1 VTKVPAVVEGLMDFH
16 FYDFTFQREV
26 PVEGIT
32 NSAGTQWTRKSD
44 RANDD
49 NPSPKKPRWGDGGAR
64 QDNLSGKSDAGAGP
78 SDYHQ
83 GRQHKSQAANGE
95 PKTDEEPRE
104 RPTQKRDRN
113 EGKKSANSLPFHQQN
128 NLGNIGENAYPSEEN
143 LSQKENYK
151 QSVDTNK
158 GKSQDVSE
166 EESEDQGLSFD
177 DIISPGGQHLNFGTF
192 ENMEIKNIWHMQLAD
207 NSIVPINEYG
217 TNLFGSKF
225 DPLAAIEAK
234 FALKTGKLPEPMEA
248 GMTKGDDKITEIEG
262 CFSQQ
267 LQENA
272 VCPTPPTGTQEP
284 LMLGVSSQ
292 EEQEIQ
298 ESTIHK
304 EPAESVTEKE
314 VTVTEEVI
322 HGEPS
327 LPIERDIN
335 SELVEKVV
343 VNLVAAVTN
352 VVHTVDPNEASIGH
366 IPNASES
373 GQTHIDVVNSVTPD
387 MKQNFMRQSERLKKQ
402 GLGDIKIAD
411 KAEAAMIKK
420 NLEGTKLNSK
430 NSFSVLSN
438 LDLMLRSNKMG
449 VDTKELALEQF
460 DIIKDLEHVRMC
472 LENKDRNDEAVT
484 EVNLEE
490 NLPLG
495 EIKLLDWESDCS
507 DQEGFTLVEN
517 KKSKSKIGKRK
528 VTKARN
534 GKTNPPDGDLHPEE
548 GIAMTSSGY
557 NLRQGVARKKTNY
570 PK

>member
-1 VTKVPAVVEGLMDFH
+1 M
-16 FYDFTFQREV
+16 
-26 PVEGIT
+26 
-32 NSAGTQWTRKSD
+32 
-44 RANDD
+44 
-49 NPSPKKPRWGDGGAR
+49 
-64 QDNLSGKSDAGAGP
+64 
-78 SDYHQ
+78 
-83 GRQHKSQAANGE
+83 
-95 PKTDEEPRE
+95 
-104 RPTQKRDRN
+104 
-113 EGKKSANSLPFHQQN
+113 
-128 NLGNIGENAYPSEEN
+128 
-143 LSQKENYK
+143 
-151 QSVDTNK
+151 
-158 GKSQDVSE
+158 
-166 EESEDQGLSFD
+166 
-177 DIISPGGQHLNFGTF
+177 
-192 ENMEIKNIWHMQLAD
+192 
-207 NSIVPINEYG
+207 
-217 TNLFGSKF
+217 
-225 DPLAAIEAK
+225 
-234 FALKTGKLPEPMEA
+234 
-248 GMTKGDDKITEIEG
+248 
-262 CFSQQ
+262 
-267 LQENA
+267 
-272 VCPTPPTGTQEP
+272 
-284 LMLGVSSQ
+284 
-292 EEQEIQ
+292 
-298 ESTIHK
+298 
-304 EPAESVTEKE
+304 
-314 VTVTEEVI
+314 
-322 HGEPS
+322 
-327 LPIERDIN
+327 
-335 SELVEKVV
+335 
-343 VNLVAAVTN
+343 AAVTN

-387 MKQNFMRQSERLKKQ
+387 MKQNYMRQSERLKKQ

-460 DIIKDLEHVRMC
+460 DIIKDLEYVRMC

-517 KKSKSKIGKRK
+517 KKSKRKIGKRK